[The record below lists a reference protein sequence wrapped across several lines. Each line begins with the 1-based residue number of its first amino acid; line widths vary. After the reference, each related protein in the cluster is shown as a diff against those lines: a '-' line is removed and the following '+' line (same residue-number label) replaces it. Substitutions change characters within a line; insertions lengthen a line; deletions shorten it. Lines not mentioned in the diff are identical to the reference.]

1 MRRVVAL
8 GSMSIFVLACR
19 DPHVPLGPLP
29 ALVAPAAGV
38 AVAPRRLVLVPGERM
53 TWNVTWH
60 GFAIGS
66 AELAVGATEV
76 QSRFATS
83 GLVPAAAALRHE
95 LTTELAREASRPAAS
110 REVLVRA
117 VGTAAVD
124 AVFDDAGVIVPVGRR
139 AAPDGGVVHTLHT
152 TLGWLRA
159 WAAPDAA
166 AAHAYVVHRTT
177 LYRFAAAPPVV
188 EDRGGATWWR
198 IDCRAEPIA
207 GAGVRSG
214 DAIVVTLWL
223 DAEQRLPR
231 RFEIAGEAGR
241 VTAELIDYTRE

>member
-8 GSMSIFVLACR
+8 GSVSIFVLACR

-29 ALVAPAAGV
+29 ALVAPAASA

-66 AELAVGATEV
+66 VELAVGATEV
-76 QSRFATS
+76 KSRFAT
-83 GLVPAAAALRHE
+83 GAVVPAASAVRHE

-110 REVLVRA
+110 REVLERA
-117 VGTAAVD
+117 AGAFAVD
-124 AVFDDAGVIVPVGRR
+124 AVFDDAGAIVPIGRR
-139 AAPDGGVVHTLHT
+139 AAPDGGAVHTLHT

-166 AAHAYVVHRTT
+166 PVHAHVVHRTT
-177 LYRFAAAPPVV
+177 LYRFAAARPVV

-198 IDCRAEPIA
+198 IDCRVAPIA
-207 GAGVRSG
+207 GAG
-214 DAIVVTLWL
+214 DAIAVTLWL

-231 RFEIAGEAGR
+231 RFEIAGDAGR
-241 VTAELIDYTRE
+241 VTAELIDYARE